1 MRIAALAPLWALA
14 LVFGLFAPALAADNA
29 APEFTLKDLE
39 NKDVK
44 LSEVYKN
51 GPVVVAFWSTW
62 CKNCPDEM
70 KQFQRMYDQYKE
82 QGLTVL
88 GVSIDCSKTVSKVRP
103 WIQGRRFTFPIL
115 LDTANNVKRL
125 YNVNP
130 VPHSF
135 IIDTSGQI
143 VYSHIGYRPGDEKA
157 YEAEILKLLKPS
169 QS

>member
-1 MRIAALAPLWALA
+1 MRIAALASLGALILA
-14 LVFGLFAPALAADNA
+14 FGLCVAAHAGDTVAPD
-29 APEFTLKDLE
+29 FTLKDLE

-44 LSEVYKN
+44 LSDIYKN

-62 CKNCPDEM
+62 CKNCPDEL

-88 GVSIDCSKTVSKVRP
+88 AVSIDCSKTVSKVRP
-103 WIQGRRFTFPIL
+103 WVQGRRFAFPIL

-125 YNVNP
+125 YNVNA

-135 IIDTSGQI
+135 IIDKAGQI
-143 VYSHIGYRPGDEKA
+143 VYSHIGYRPGDETA

-169 QS
+169 

>member
-1 MRIAALAPLWALA
+1 MRIAALAPLWALV
-14 LVFGLFAPALAADNA
+14 LVFGLCAPALAGDNA

-44 LSEVYKN
+44 LSEVCKN
-51 GPVVVAFWSTW
+51 GPVVIAFWSTW

-70 KQFQRMYDQYKE
+70 KQFQRMYDQYKD

-135 IIDTSGQI
+135 IIDKAGQI

-157 YEAEILKLLKPS
+157 YEAEIVKLLKPS

>member
-14 LVFGLFAPALAADNA
+14 LVFGLLAPALAADNA

-44 LSEVYKN
+44 LSEVCKN

-82 QGLTVL
+82 RGLTVL